1 MTVGRHHDQA
11 GVTVARRL
19 HNLVGWVAS
28 EEHACDRNAIE
39 LRLQC
44 PIQIYFSLPDD
55 VRLQILRGDLVAP
68 LQYAGRM

>member
-1 MTVGRHHDQA
+1 
-11 GVTVARRL
+11 
-19 HNLVGWVAS
+19 VGWVAS